1 MATQLDNMG
10 EIIGWKFDH
19 MSGMSTYDGII
30 TEFPSG
36 VDGVDYADGIPS
48 DANIATWKTEYEL
61 ATAWSDLRQTRDA
74 KLAES
79 DYMGNSDV
87 TMSSAWKTYRKALRD
102 LPGTLNDTTVLKTIT
117 WPTEPS

>member
-10 EIIGWKFDH
+10 DIIGWKHNFIE
-19 MSGMSTYDGII
+19 GMTTWDGVI

-36 VDGVDYADGIPS
+36 VDGVDYVDGIPS

-61 ATAWSDLRQTRDA
+61 AKAWSDLRQTRDA
-74 KLAES
+74 KIAES

-87 TMSSAWKTYRKALRD
+87 TMSSAWKTYRQALRD
-102 LPGTLNDTTVLKTIT
+102 LPGTLNDTTVLETIT